1 MKINKKVEEVL
12 NKQVNAEFWSAY
24 LYLSMSGWCESRGL
38 KGIANW
44 MRVQFQ
50 EETAHALKIHDF
62 VLSRS
67 GGIKLEPIA
76 AVDKSWD
83 SILHMFEETYKHEC
97 VVTELIGN
105 CYEVAVAEKDH
116 ATASMLQWFIDE
128 QTEEESNAIEII
140 DQIRLL
146 GEKGE
151 GIYLLDKEL
160 ATRVF
165 VDPTKTTAP

>member
-1 MKINKKVEEVL
+1 MKINKKVEQVL

-24 LYLSMSGWCESRGL
+24 LYLSMSAWCES
-38 KGIANW
+38 KGMKGFANW

-50 EETAHALKIHDF
+50 EETSHALKIF
-62 VLSRS
+62 NYVLNRS
-67 GGIKLEPIA
+67 GEIKLEPIA
-76 AVDKSWD
+76 AVEVSWQ
-83 SILHMFEETYKHEC
+83 SLLHMFEETYKHEC
-97 VVTELIGN
+97 IVTDMIAN

-116 ATASMLQWFIDE
+116 ATATMLQWFINE
-128 QTEEESNAIEII
+128 QTEEESNALEII
-140 DQIRLL
+140 DQIKLV

-165 VDPTKTTAP
+165 VDSTQSAAN

>member
-12 NKQVNAEFWSAY
+12 NNQVNAEFWSAY
-24 LYLSMSGWCESRGL
+24 LYLSMSAWCESKGL
-38 KGIANW
+38 KGFANW

-50 EETAHALKIHDF
+50 EETTHALKIHDF

-67 GGIKLEPIA
+67 GEIKLQPIA
-76 AVDKSWD
+76 AVENSWKG
-83 SILHMFEETYKHEC
+83 ILHIFEETYKHEC
-97 VVTELIGN
+97 VVTDLIAN
-105 CYEVAVAEKDH
+105 CYEVAMAEKDH
-116 ATASMLQWFIDE
+116 ATAGMLQWFINE
-128 QTEEESNAIEII
+128 QTEEESNALEII
-140 DQIRLL
+140 DQIKLL

-165 VDPTKTTAP
+165 TDSTKNPAN